1 MSKKTFKAL
10 NKTLLFFL
18 VGFVVIVTVALVFI
32 FRDGSESL
40 LFKQKASGEVNSKI
54 KTKTVLDY
62 NSLGNDHELSDLMK
76 KRKEKYGVDKGL
88 DMIVKPGEDLTVG
101 DDTVSMQNILDQ
113 TSLNKGN
120 IIEKDLDEGK
130 SGSLK
135 YGVKGAGEEREA
147 LGEYGVYVVRPGDNI
162 WNVHFTIL
170 KEYFETKNITISSS
184 SDEPGWNGYSSGVGK
199 LLKFSE
205 NMVSIYNLKEK
216 RVDTNLN
223 LIHELSKIV
232 VYNMV
237 EVFSLLDRIDDQN
250 IDNLEFDGKTIWIP
264 ADQ

>member
-1 MSKKTFKAL
+1 MLEKTFKRL
-10 NKTLLFFL
+10 NKKTLILL
-18 VGFVVIVTVALVFI
+18 VSFVVIVMVALVFI
-32 FRDGSESL
+32 FRVGTENL
-40 LFKQKASGEVNSKI
+40 LVEQKAVREVKGKV

-76 KRKEKYGVDKGL
+76 KRKEKYGVEKGL
-88 DMIVKPGEDLTVG
+88 DMVVKPGEDLTVG

-120 IIEKDLDEGK
+120 IIEKDLDDGK

-135 YGVKGAGEEREA
+135 YGVKGAGEKKEEF
-147 LGEYGVYVVRPGDNI
+147 GEYGVYVVRPGDNI

-184 SDEPGWNGYSSGVGK
+184 SDEPSGNGYSSGVGK

-205 NMVSIYNLKEK
+205 SMVLIYNLKEK

-223 LIHELSKIV
+223 LIHQLSKIV

-237 EVFSLLDRIDDQN
+237 EVSSLLDRIDVQN